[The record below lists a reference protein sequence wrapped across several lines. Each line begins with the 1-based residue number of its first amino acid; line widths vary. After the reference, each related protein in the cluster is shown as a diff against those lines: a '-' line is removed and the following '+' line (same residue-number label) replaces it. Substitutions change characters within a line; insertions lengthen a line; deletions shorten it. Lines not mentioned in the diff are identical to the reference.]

1 MQRSLEVFQQEWYE
15 LSQKGKITSDTLG
28 QIPDIYIKNEKLE
41 ESIDYLKSELDKAK
55 LIAEKAKYNKLKI
68 ITFLINIYKK
78 IIKTYFL
85 F

>member
-1 MQRSLEVFQQEWYE
+1 MIKHKMQRSLEVFQQEWYE

-55 LIAEKAKYNKLKI
+55 LIAEKAKYNLYTI
-68 ITFLINIYKK
+68 FFT
-78 IIKTYFL
+78 
-85 F
+85 

>member
-55 LIAEKAKYNKLKI
+55 LIAEKAKYNLYTI
-68 ITFLINIYKK
+68 FFT
-78 IIKTYFL
+78 
-85 F
+85 